1 MQRAHAPAADRVRRN
16 VESGSKSQ
24 GLGTIHN
31 LAQGLL
37 VNITQRRME
46 KAGADLARCFDH
58 RGYPR
63 CVTVWRDV
71 LCLAEVSA
79 EVKDNTA

>member
-46 KAGADLARCFDH
+46 KAGADLA
-58 RGYPR
+58 
-63 CVTVWRDV
+63 
-71 LCLAEVSA
+71 
-79 EVKDNTA
+79 